1 MSAAATAAG
10 YLYASGRLRGRAQR
24 EQEEDHHNEQGAPQ
38 AHSEAKPRTE
48 RPRMERPR
56 IGRPRTDPRAERPR
70 VAPAREEVRVAALPP
85 REEKPRRTPVIQY
98 RTRRW
103 KPDAA

>member
-24 EQEEDHHNEQGAPQ
+24 DQEGHDEQPSEKRAHAPTQ
-38 AHSEAKPRTE
+38 RPRIE
-48 RPRMERPR
+48 RPRQ
-56 IGRPRTDPRAERPR
+56 
-70 VAPAREEVRVAALPP
+70 EVRVAALP
-85 REEKPRRTPVIQY
+85 EEIRAPGDKPRRTPTIQY

-103 KPDAA
+103 RPTSEE

>member
-24 EQEEDHHNEQGAPQ
+24 EQEGEKHEAQPED
-38 AHSEAKPRTE
+38 KPAR
-48 RPRMERPR
+48 
-56 IGRPRTDPRAERPR
+56 PRAERPR
-70 VAPAREEVRVAALPP
+70 IEKPIRVAALPAPEDARP
-85 REEKPRRTPVIQY
+85 RKTPTIQY

-103 KPDAA
+103 KPEQNGE

>member
-24 EQEEDHHNEQGAPQ
+24 EQEGEKPEAQPEQKA
-38 AHSEAKPRTE
+38 ARPRTE
-48 RPRMERPR
+48 RPRIEKP
-56 IGRPRTDPRAERPR
+56 IR
-70 VAPAREEVRVAALPP
+70 VAALPAREEVQEKSAP
-85 REEKPRRTPVIQY
+85 RKTPTIQY

-103 KPDAA
+103 KPEQHGE

>member
-24 EQEEDHHNEQGAPQ
+24 EQEEGHHHEQDAPQ
-38 AHSEAKPRTE
+38 ARPESRPRLE
-48 RPRMERPR
+48 RPRNERAR
-56 IGRPRTDPRAERPR
+56 MDPRGERPR
-70 VAPAREEVRVAALPP
+70 VASTRPEVRVAALPP

-103 KPDAA
+103 KPDE